1 VSRISAKNPTFLKK
15 TQRVPYIQI
24 VDPEEA
30 EGQLQEIYADLIKSR
45 GKVADVYKIQSLN
58 PPSLLAHLEI
68 YMKIMFG
75 KSPLRRYQREMM
87 AVIVSNTNQCPYCI
101 THHAEALKFFWKVD
115 QRVAQLIED
124 YTQLDLSPTD
134 QQLCQLAQ
142 KLTLQPNFEGKQGLL
157 DDLRTTGLDDRAL
170 LDATLVIAY
179 FNFANRLVLG
189 LGVELEADGG
199 TGYHYE

>member
-1 VSRISAKNPTFLKK
+1 M
-15 TQRVPYIQI
+15 PYIQI
-24 VDPEEA
+24 IQPEEA

-87 AVIVSNTNQCPYCI
+87 AVVVSNTNQCPYCI
-101 THHAEALKFFWKVD
+101 THHAEALKFFWKD
-115 QRVAQLIED
+115 EQRVAQLIED

-134 QQLCQLAQ
+134 LQLCQLAQ
-142 KLTLQPNFEGKQGLL
+142 KLTLQPNFEGKQALL
-157 DDLRTTGLDDRAL
+157 DDLRSTGLEDRAL

-199 TGYHYE
+199 GGYHYE